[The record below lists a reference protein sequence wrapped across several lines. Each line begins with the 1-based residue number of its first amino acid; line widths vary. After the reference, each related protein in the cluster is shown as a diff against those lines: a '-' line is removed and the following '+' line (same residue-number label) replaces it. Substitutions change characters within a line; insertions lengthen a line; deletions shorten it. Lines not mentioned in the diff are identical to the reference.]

1 MFDTQLNYLL
11 GYRNNREDGQL
22 KLIINW
28 PGLGSLIVYV
38 VMWAIK
44 IRVAIQ
50 GYQFASVALIFNR
63 LPPIGP
69 QSPQ

>member
-38 VMWAIK
+38 VMM
-44 IRVAIQ
+44 
-50 GYQFASVALIFNR
+50 
-63 LPPIGP
+63 
-69 QSPQ
+69 QSST